1 MSEES
6 FEDDDEES
14 EPTVDSL
21 FEKFEK
27 GASPGLKAANYD
39 VPLIRDKGEGHPSL
53 ETIVSAIV
61 NGCVFGKLCLYP
73 SKDQRKWLYNAI
85 TLTDTFVV
93 RIHRQDV
100 FKMVDN

>member
-1 MSEES
+1 MSEEQS
-6 FEDDDEES
+6 FEDDEEEN

-21 FEKFEK
+21 FD
-27 GASPGLKAANYD
+27 AARSPGLKAANYD

-73 SKDQRKWLYNAI
+73 SKDQRKWLYNAV

>member
-1 MSEES
+1 M
-6 FEDDDEES
+6 
-14 EPTVDSL
+14 
-21 FEKFEK
+21 
-27 GASPGLKAANYD
+27 
-39 VPLIRDKGEGHPSL
+39 PLIRDKAEGHASL

-100 FKMVDN
+100 LKMVDNQKRRILLEQMNFIKQIPSPDFTLLSKKKL